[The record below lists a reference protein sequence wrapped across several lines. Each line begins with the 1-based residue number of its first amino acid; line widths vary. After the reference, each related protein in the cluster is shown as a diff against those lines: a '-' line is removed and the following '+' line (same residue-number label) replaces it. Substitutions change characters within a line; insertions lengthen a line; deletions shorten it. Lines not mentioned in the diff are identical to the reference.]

1 MYTLL
6 LLLAKVGIKP
16 AGLRHKVRQNF
27 LNHERGH
34 HNLAMHHRRLARKA
48 RTSDCEANH
57 SKAAREHAT
66 KAIELWQK
74 ARNMQ

>member
-34 HNLAMHHRRLARKA
+34 RNLACHHKRLAKKA
-48 RTSDCEANH
+48 RTSDCEAAH
-57 SKAAREHAT
+57 SRKAREHA
-66 KAIELWQK
+66 KAALDLWRK
-74 ARNMQ
+74 AWTMQ